1 METNIFNVVAVEKL
15 RFSFAT
21 DEKKLLQWL
30 ESLATAQSFPASA
43 QILELVQT
51 VNSLQLKPETKIKFL
66 LHIYNFLP
74 VIVTVLQK
82 SYLDQSLPLNTDV
95 QLKVERVIKLY
106 FEIALALW
114 VNLETH
120 PSAGKELHVLTLHL
134 SFDSLAQTLLHSSFS
149 YHQVPQGFWQ
159 HCYTLYAYAE
169 QSKLLPIT
177 CKYPVPDQQ
186 SPPAIPLSIESK
198 FKYLVLFH
206 LCDTQQFR
214 AREQQIIF
222 RHLLDFAHNAKIYPT
237 CQQEMQTG
245 MYTFNLLS
253 DQGPHKILTTETAPE
268 KHIRFCYCLRA
279 AKAMHDSIRQL
290 STTSTLDKSQHE
302 AILKAASTLG
312 LVRKRKFTRVKKN
325 IQHPGII
332 GFNPILDYLR
342 SRNSDLVNKVSSTET
357 SSIFQPKAS
366 SKFDLVPLGEEVAH
380 QMRTTLT
387 QPETQNSSLGRIL
400 SVSNLNND
408 AALNASLL
416 NNPGLCELA
425 ILDSSVK
432 GYGLM
437 TQNQDVDVKIGDILG
452 LVDRGT
458 QNLEISL
465 IRRINQL
472 DDNALRIGVE
482 VLSFQTQ
489 LVYVCRRYQTQ
500 QGIWALLIPEIDS
513 LNQPSSLIYN
523 GSLLKPNDTIQV
535 ESVAGVSHYQ
545 LQKTLTTTPAI
556 TWVQLEA
563 IVGE

>member
-1 METNIFNVVAVEKL
+1 MDTNIFDVVALEKL

-30 ESLATAQSFPASA
+30 ESLATAQSLPASA

-82 SYLDQSLPLNTDV
+82 TYLDQSLPLNNDV
-95 QLKVERVIKLY
+95 QIKVDRVIKLY

-120 PSAGKELHVLTLHL
+120 PSASKELHVLTLHL
-134 SFDSLAQTLLHSSFS
+134 SFDSLAQTLLHTSFS
-149 YHQVPQGFWQ
+149 YHQVPNGFWQ

-169 QSKLLPIT
+169 QAKLLSLT

-186 SPPAIPLSIESK
+186 LPPATPLSIESK

-222 RHLLDFAHNAKIYPT
+222 RHLLDFAHNAKIFPT
-237 CQQEMQTG
+237 CPQELQTG

-253 DQGPHKILTTETAPE
+253 DQAPHKLLTADTAPE
-268 KHIRFCYCLRA
+268 KPVRFCYCLQA
-279 AKAMHDSIRQL
+279 AKAMHDSIRAT
-290 STTSTLDKSQHE
+290 STTSALDRSQHE

-325 IQHPGII
+325 IQLPGII
-332 GFNPILDYLR
+332 GFNAMLDYLR
-342 SRNSDLVNKVSSTET
+342 SHNSDLVAKVSSNEAP
-357 SSIFQPKAS
+357 SIFEPKPL

-380 QMRTTLT
+380 QMRSSLT
-387 QPETQNSSLGRIL
+387 HPETQNTSLARIL
-400 SVSNLNND
+400 SASNQNN
-408 AALNASLL
+408 AALDNANLL

-437 TQNQDVDVKIGDILG
+437 THNQEVDVRIGEILG
-452 LVDRGT
+452 LVDRNT

-472 DDNALRIGVE
+472 TDHSLHIGVE
-482 VLSFQTQ
+482 VLSFETQ

-500 QGIWALLIPEIDS
+500 QGIWALFIPEIDT

-523 GSLLKPNDTIQV
+523 GSLLKPNDSIQV
-535 ESVAGVSHYQ
+535 QSATGQSHYQ
-545 LQKTLTTTPAI
+545 LLKTLTTTPAI

-563 IVGE
+563 LVGE